1 MNDVELVE
9 RIQNFNDATSLQ
21 ELTNRH
27 SKFVIFMALK
37 YKNFNVDIE
46 DMISEG
52 NIGLLKAVKSFDVSK
67 NVKFITYAKFYIRKY
82 ILLYLNKN
90 YSMLK
95 VPVVKRVEVPIMTT
109 INEELLSNGYSVEDI
124 IEKQDLMVNLIN
136 CINGLTSRDK
146 SIMIERYGLN
156 GATKTLSQIAAM
168 FDLTKE
174 RVRQILLMIIVR
186 IRLQL
191 H

>member
-1 MNDVELVE
+1 
-9 RIQNFNDATSLQ
+9 
-21 ELTNRH
+21 
-27 SKFVIFMALK
+27 MALK

-124 IEKQDLMVNLIN
+124 IEKQDLMGNIIN